1 MVRLTKQN
9 VQVFQ
14 SVIEKVGLTKM
25 LTTMALPITRT
36 QQAVITAFATLI
48 TSEARLSR
56 LLENKVTS
64 VLVALIFWSLW
75 TRNALLGTFI
85 LRVWVWPVLPYYI
98 WVKPLLNYIYLV
110 RSDIVVCVFFSR
122 ISCWTWSS
130 CWRVRHLSCAAR
142 PSLYYSRSLRTIPT
156 CCSSAANHGQ

>member
-1 MVRLTKQN
+1 MLQAMVRLTKQN

-56 LLENKVTS
+56 LLENKVTGVS
-64 VLVALIFWSLW
+64 
-75 TRNALLGTFI
+75 
-85 LRVWVWPVLPYYI
+85 
-98 WVKPLLNYIYLV
+98 
-110 RSDIVVCVFFSR
+110 IV
-122 ISCWTWSS
+122 
-130 CWRVRHLSCAAR
+130 
-142 PSLYYSRSLRTIPT
+142 
-156 CCSSAANHGQ
+156 